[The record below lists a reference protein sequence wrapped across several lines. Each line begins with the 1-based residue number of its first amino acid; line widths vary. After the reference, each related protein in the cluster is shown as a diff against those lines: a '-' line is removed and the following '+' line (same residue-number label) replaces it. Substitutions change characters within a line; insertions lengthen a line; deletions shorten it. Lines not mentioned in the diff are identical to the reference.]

1 MACSKHFL
9 TYFWLPSER
18 RWRQYR
24 SQVCLS
30 GELASLS
37 HGCVFVDVSKVDATE
52 WVNTIWAAA
61 LLDPDQSSP
70 LTGEDDLAASPNPR
84 PHQAGARATNQIHP
98 PTLRLTC
105 PPALHSWGWGRRPME
120 ESRSAALLLLF
131 WGSREGLEAFL
142 GFN

>member
-1 MACSKHFL
+1 MARSKHFL
-9 TYFWLPSER
+9 TYFWLRAER

-37 HGCVFVDVSKVDATE
+37 RGCVFVDASKVDVTE
-52 WVNTIWAAA
+52 WVNTIWGAA

-70 LTGEDDLAASPNPR
+70 LTAEDDNP
-84 PHQAGARATNQIHP
+84 PPTHQTGARLTNQIHP
-98 PTLRLTC
+98 PTQGSP
-105 PPALHSWGWGRRPME
+105 PPAGLQ
-120 ESRSAALLLLF
+120 LF
-131 WGSREGLEAFL
+131 ITVNEDVGQWKREAQLPSPPREGEELEAFL

>member
-9 TYFWLPSER
+9 TYFWLRAER

-37 HGCVFVDVSKVDATE
+37 RGCVFVDASKVDVTE
-52 WVNTIWAAA
+52 WVNTIWGAA

-70 LTGEDDLAASPNPR
+70 LTAEDDPPPSPSSSWS
-84 PHQAGARATNQIHP
+84 QIHQSDP
-98 PTLRLTC
+98 SSHLRLT
-105 PPALHSWGWGRRPME
+105 STRRP
-120 ESRSAALLLLF
+120 SAF
-131 WGSREGLEAFL
+131 HNCE
-142 GFN
+142 